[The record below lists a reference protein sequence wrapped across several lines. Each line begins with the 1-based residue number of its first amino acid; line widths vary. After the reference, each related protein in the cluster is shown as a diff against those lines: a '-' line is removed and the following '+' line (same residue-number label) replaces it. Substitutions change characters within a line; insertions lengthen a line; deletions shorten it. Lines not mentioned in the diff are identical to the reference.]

1 MHIRCSC
8 FFFVFFFVSPFL
20 FISTSLGSPVTQRA
34 SLAIPK
40 TYSGGSTLFLIFF
53 PPFFFWLFPDLD
65 WECVDFGT
73 SCIILSGCSSQDH
86 FAVCFFCW
94 CFLFLKRW
102 NNFLCNYLI
111 FRMLLLVIIL
121 LYYSKCQLI
130 EIQSYHFTS
139 GFNSVTV
146 CTGPAW
152 HLIISSYHLG
162 LYFSMFFSE
171 KGHSAQVSVWLKG
184 GIHYINLSVTICAH
198 IIYMKH
204 EHDYSHKI

>member
-8 FFFVFFFVSPFL
+8 LFCFFSVSLYFYITRFTCHSKGIFSHSKDLLRRIHFVSF
-20 FISTSLGSPVTQRA
+20 
-34 SLAIPK
+34 
-40 TYSGGSTLFLIFF
+40 IFF
-53 PPFFFWLFPDLD
+53 PLLFLVIPRFRLRMCGFWH
-65 WECVDFGT
+65 
-73 SCIILSGCSSQDH
+73 ILHHLVRMFQPRPLC
-86 FAVCFFCW
+86 CLFFCW

-139 GFNSVTV
+139 GFNPVTV

-184 GIHYINLSVTICAH
+184 GINYINLSVTICAH